1 MKNITVNVLAGVIS
15 ISSAFLKKASV
26 VGTYEYNQLMT
37 VRAENPGFRMEVRQ
51 FKTNRKQDR
60 YKGLT
65 YEFMR
70 EYIARVGDADGM
82 KELENKID
90 ISKCHSAGFSYPVI
104 KSWFLKR
111 YPEID
116 SFGVDSEDDNLTDLP
131 ATGTE
136 G

>member
-1 MKNITVNVLAGVIS
+1 MKNITVDVIAGVITV
-15 ISSAFLKKASV
+15 SSAFLKKASA
-26 VGTYEYNQLMT
+26 VGSAEYNQLMA
-37 VRAENPGFRMEVRQ
+37 VRAQNDGFRIVVRQ

-70 EYIARVGDADGM
+70 EYIARIGDADGM
-82 KELENKID
+82 KELENKIN